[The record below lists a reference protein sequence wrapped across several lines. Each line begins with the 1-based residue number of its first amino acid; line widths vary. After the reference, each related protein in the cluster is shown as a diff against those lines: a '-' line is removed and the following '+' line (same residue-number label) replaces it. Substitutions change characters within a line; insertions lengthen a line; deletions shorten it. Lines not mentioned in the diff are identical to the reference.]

1 MPASKQSQH
10 RRKFSLPINGKTYQA
25 YYYIEGDIITLD
37 VVTEDGTVLEKTTE
51 IGTSAE
57 LTAHMLLRELVR
69 SGRLQEPGC

>member
-10 RRKFSLPINGKTYQA
+10 RHKFSLPINGKTYRA
-25 YYYIEGDIITLD
+25 DYYIGDEMVTVE
-37 VVTEDGTVLEKTTE
+37 VVTEDATVLEKTTQ
-51 IGTSAE
+51 IGASAE